1 MYVFNVF
8 GVFIWCRKHVG
19 SRFPGISA
27 RSKGGQSQE
36 VPIVLSEE
44 NERRR
49 GMQVLEQK
57 IQMCIVDSNKKIRST
72 SFEKDWNHCVHCAK
86 TGGDFG
92 AARKDCLVEHGETI
106 SKIAEMKVLV
116 WQYAKEV
123 LDQED
128 GT

>member
-72 SFEKDWNHCVHCAK
+72 SFEKDWNHCVHCAM
-86 TGGDFG
+86 TGGDSMG
-92 AARKDCLVEHGETI
+92 AA
-106 SKIAEMKVLV
+106 
-116 WQYAKEV
+116 EV
-123 LDQED
+123 VILRSGFDLGPSGIDVGSTNESHLMSD
-128 GT
+128 SSESIH